1 MHADELYGQKT
12 LSERAFPATAIHQT
26 FRGSGFVQKGGAQAR
41 GRTGIPMRSASRT
54 HNFSSENYLQRE
66 EDFRVLAEVS
76 EDNEDMYHMLE
87 EGHRDELLHQEQRL
101 VGVDVYRLS
110 VITVN
115 KKGINL
121 VCVLSMVVCSK
132 VNAIIVGSGDTKPDH
147 ARRNK
152 HMFPPMST
160 RERKMDTR
168 IINTVTTMMFTTK
181 RKRSVR
187 PIVSMGFI
195 V

>member
-1 MHADELYGQKT
+1 MG
-12 LSERAFPATAIHQT
+12 
-26 FRGSGFVQKGGAQAR
+26 
-41 GRTGIPMRSASRT
+41 
-54 HNFSSENYLQRE
+54 
-66 EDFRVLAEVS
+66 EVS

-101 VGVDVYRLS
+101 VGVDVYSLS
-110 VITVN
+110 VITVK
-115 KKGINL
+115 KKGIHP

-132 VNAIIVGSGDTKPDH
+132 ENAIIVGSGDTKPDH

-152 HMFPPMST
+152 HMFPLMST

-181 RKRSVR
+181 RKRSVK